1 MILGKAEGN
10 MENLKNE
17 LLEAQVGK
25 VLENEP
31 LANHTTM
38 KIGGPADLLII
49 PKDIDA
55 VKTIMDHV
63 KKHQTNWTVIGRGSN
78 LLVLDK
84 GIRGVVLKLGT
95 GLDHLTVNDEEI
107 TVGGGYSVVR
117 LATSLSKQGLSGLE
131 FAAGIPGSIGGA
143 VYMNAGAHGSDI
155 SKILVKA
162 RILFED
168 GSIEWLTNEQMNFS
182 YRTSVLQKER
192 PGIVLEAV
200 FKLKQDDREK
210 ITKKMQQ
217 NKDYR
222 KETQPYNRP
231 CAGSIFRNPLP
242 EYAGQL
248 VEKANLKGYQ
258 LGGAR
263 ISDMHGNFI
272 VNAGG
277 ATAQDVLD
285 LIQFIQKKIKEDYNV
300 EMHTEVEIIGEEN

>member
-1 MILGKAEGN
+1 

-38 KIGGPADLLII
+38 KIGGPADLLIV
-49 PKDIDA
+49 PKDIDS
-55 VKTIMDHV
+55 VKTIMDQI
-63 KKHQTNWTVIGRGSN
+63 KHHADWTVIGRGSN

-84 GIRGVVLKLGT
+84 GIRGVVLKLGA

-182 YRTSVLQKER
+182 YRTSVLQR
-192 PGIVLEAV
+192 NDQAL
-200 FKLKQDDREK
+200 FS
-210 ITKKMQQ
+210 
-217 NKDYR
+217 
-222 KETQPYNRP
+222 RP
-231 CAGSIFRNPLP
+231 CLSSNRMI
-242 EYAGQL
+242 
-248 VEKANLKGYQ
+248 
-258 LGGAR
+258 AR
-263 ISDMHGNFI
+263 KS
-272 VNAGG
+272 
-277 ATAQDVLD
+277 QR
-285 LIQFIQKKIKEDYNV
+285 KCSKIKTIARKHSLIIDHV
-300 EMHTEVEIIGEEN
+300 PEVFFEIHCLNMQDSL

>member
-1 MILGKAEGN
+1 

-38 KIGGPADLLII
+38 KIGGPADLLVI

-55 VKTIMDHV
+55 VKTIMDQV
-63 KKHQTNWTVIGRGSN
+63 KKHDTQWTVIGRGSN

-84 GIRGVVLKLGT
+84 GIRGVVLKLGA

-117 LATSLSKQGLSGLE
+117 LATSLSKKGLSGLE

-162 RILFED
+162 RVLFED
-168 GSIEWLTNEQMNFS
+168 GTIEWLTNEQMNFS
-182 YRTSVLQKER
+182 YRTSVLQR
-192 PGIVLEAV
+192 NALELFSKQCSSLNRTNVRKSQRKCSKIKIIARKHNRIINHAPAV
-200 FKLKQDDREK
+200 FSEIHYLNMQD
-210 ITKKMQQ
+210 
-217 NKDYR
+217 
-222 KETQPYNRP
+222 
-231 CAGSIFRNPLP
+231 SL
-242 EYAGQL
+242 
-248 VEKANLKGYQ
+248 
-258 LGGAR
+258 
-263 ISDMHGNFI
+263 
-272 VNAGG
+272 
-277 ATAQDVLD
+277 
-285 LIQFIQKKIKEDYNV
+285 
-300 EMHTEVEIIGEEN
+300 